1 MESEDLKGLNTQQ
14 SFSSIYSNSSSL
26 NFNLHAKSL
35 DLTNPSP
42 LKLAQ
47 SVYHN
52 KMNYYPYLENELFRN
67 NYQYSFC
74 NNFAKPPIKPD
85 DKAILDNLF
94 MLMKDQNGCRMLQRK
109 FEEKNIDFFTKFY
122 EKVSI

>member
-1 MESEDLKGLNTQQ
+1 MKGLNTQQ

-26 NFNLHAKSL
+26 NFNLHAKSV

-52 KMNYYPYLENELFRN
+52 KMNYYPFFENDLIRN

-74 NNFAKPPIKPD
+74 NNLGKAQMKPD

-94 MLMKDQNGCRMLQRK
+94 ILMKDQNGCRMLQRK
-109 FEEKNIDFFTKFY
+109 FEEKNLVFFIKFF
-122 EKVSI
+122 EKVKYI